1 VAPQIIVFDK
11 SIAPDAFREI
21 FLGWALISAGMRKP
35 RIPYG
40 GLYPDDEDHFDVL
53 QLGWEND
60 GLVITPDGAMLNKA
74 RDFGRCGSRGHYLN
88 GVIVLPAMLPQQVR
102 SLRDLTER
110 RLQIVNI
117 GPSEDPITVIRD
129 CNLGLDLRLKQLSAI
144 QLCDCPYDFEVERE
158 RRRYKRK

>member
-1 VAPQIIVFDK
+1 
-11 SIAPDAFREI
+11 
-21 FLGWALISAGMRKP
+21 M
-35 RIPYG
+35 
-40 GLYPDDEDHFDVL
+40 L

-60 GLVITPDGAMLNKA
+60 GLVITPDGEMLDKA
-74 RDFGRCGSRGHYLN
+74 TDFGRCGSRGHYLN
-88 GVIVLPAMLPQQVR
+88 GVIVLPARLPEQLR

-110 RLQIVNI
+110 RLHILNI
-117 GPSEDPITVIRD
+117 RPSEDPITVIRS